1 MLEKIGTQNLLYP
14 MPVTIVGTFESDR
27 ANFINVAH
35 VGILNAIS
43 PHKISL
49 GMNKNHFTNHVIR
62 KTREFSINL
71 PSQNMVTATD
81 YVGMVSGKSVDKSNV
96 FETFFGTLK
105 SAPLVKNCPL
115 AMECRLIDIYNL
127 PANDI
132 FIGEIVASYADPEV
146 MTGGKV
152 DLAKVKP
159 LLFDMTSIQYW
170 SIGSPV
176 AKCWQEGKKFKNS

>member
-1 MLEKIGTQNLLYP
+1 
-14 MPVTIVGTFESDR
+14 
-27 ANFINVAH
+27 
-35 VGILNAIS
+35 
-43 PHKISL
+43 
-49 GMNKNHFTNHVIR
+49 
-62 KTREFSINL
+62 
-71 PSQNMVTATD
+71 
-81 YVGMVSGKSVDKSNV
+81 VDKSNV

-115 AMECRLIDIYNL
+115 AMECRLIDTYNL

-146 MTGGKV
+146 MTAGKV

-159 LLFDMTSIQYW
+159 LLFDMTSVQYW

-176 AKCWQEGKKFKNS
+176 AKCWHEGKKLKSSEVF